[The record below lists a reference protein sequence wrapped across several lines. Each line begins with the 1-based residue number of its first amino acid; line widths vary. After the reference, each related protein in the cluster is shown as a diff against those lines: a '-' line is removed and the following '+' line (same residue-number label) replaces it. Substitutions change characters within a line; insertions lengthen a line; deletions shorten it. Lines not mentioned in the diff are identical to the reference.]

1 MSAAKILKRIKSEK
15 IAFVDFRFTDML
27 GIFQH
32 VTMPAN
38 AVDEHMLVEGRC
50 FDGSSIAGWRGIESS
65 DMVMR
70 PDLNTAV
77 MDPFTDE
84 PTMILV
90 CDIFE
95 PDSKVNYNR
104 CPRGIAG
111 KAMAALVKSGVGDGA
126 IFAPE
131 PEFFIFDSV
140 QWENEMGR
148 ASYRIHSEEAVWSS
162 PLEMDGFNTGHRPGQ
177 KGGYFPAPPVD
188 SLSDIRGEMCLK
200 MAECGIETE
209 VHHHEVATAG
219 QCEIGLAGG
228 APVPRGDVAQMFK
241 YIVRSVAHQFG
252 KTATFMPKPLSDD
265 NGNGMHVHQS
275 ISKKGRNIFAGKLYA
290 GMSQEALWY
299 IGGVLKHARALNA
312 FTNPTTNS
320 YKRLLPGFEAPVN
333 LTYSAKNR
341 SAAVR
346 IPHVTNPKA
355 RRFEVRFPDPAANA
369 YLCFAAML
377 LAGLDGIK
385 NRIDPGKPADYNLYA
400 RRRANDSTARQNVC
414 ATLPEALSSL
424 DSDRK
429 FLTAN
434 KVFDDDMVDA
444 YIGLKMGEVEKF
456 RKAPLPVEFEMY
468 YSL

>member
-1 MSAAKILKRIKSEK
+1 MSVDKLIKRLKSEK

-27 GIFQH
+27 GISQH
-32 VTMPAN
+32 VTVPA
-38 AVDEHMLVEGRC
+38 AAADKHLLTEGKC

-70 PDLNTAV
+70 PDLSTAV
-77 MDPFTDE
+77 RDPFAEE
-84 PTMILV
+84 PTLILF

-95 PDSKVNYNR
+95 PDSKNPYNR
-104 CPRGIAG
+104 CPRGIAA
-111 KAMAALVKSGVGDGA
+111 KAMRALVKSGIGDGA

-131 PEFFIFDSV
+131 PEFFVFDSV

-148 ASYRIHSEEAVWSS
+148 ASYRIVSEEAVWSS
-162 PLEMDGFNTGHRPGQ
+162 PLEMEGFNSGHRPGV

-188 SLSDIRGEMCLK
+188 SLSDLRGEMCLK
-200 MAECGIETE
+200 LNECGITTE

-219 QCEIGLAGG
+219 QCEIGVAGG
-228 APVPRGDVAQMFK
+228 PPVRRGDEAQLFK
-241 YIVRSVAHQFG
+241 YVVHNVAHQFG

-275 ISKKGRNIFAGKLYA
+275 VSKKGRNIFAGNNYA
-290 GMSQEALWY
+290 GMSREALWY

-312 FTNPTTNS
+312 FANPTTNS

-346 IPHVTNPKA
+346 IPHVTDPKA

-369 YLCFAAML
+369 YLCFASML
-377 LAGLDGIK
+377 LAGMDGIK

-400 RRRANDSTARQNVC
+400 RRRAADQSEMRCVC
-414 ATLPEALSSL
+414 ATLPEALSAL
-424 DSDRK
+424 DGDRT
-429 FLTAN
+429 FLTASG
-434 KVFDDDMVDA
+434 VFDDDMIDA
-444 YIGLKMGEVEKF
+444 YIALKMSEVDKF